1 MSRGRNKSEEQKLAL
16 EKIKLLCESR
26 EVVVKL
32 FKDQSSVASEAKYKQ
47 VQGKGIPVCYYV
59 QLV

>member
-1 MSRGRNKSEEQKLAL
+1 MSRGRNKSEEQKLVL

-32 FKDQSSVASEAKYKQ
+32 FKD
-47 VQGKGIPVCYYV
+47 
-59 QLV
+59 

>member
-32 FKDQSSVASEAKYKQ
+32 FKD
-47 VQGKGIPVCYYV
+47 
-59 QLV
+59 